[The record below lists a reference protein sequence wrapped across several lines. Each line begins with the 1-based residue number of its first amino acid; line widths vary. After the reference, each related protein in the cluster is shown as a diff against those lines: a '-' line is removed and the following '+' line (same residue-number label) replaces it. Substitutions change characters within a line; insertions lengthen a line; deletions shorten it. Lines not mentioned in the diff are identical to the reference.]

1 MPDPVSVDFETA
13 AERLLTRAYA
23 KRGEWISVRLADPSI
38 RQATRWANAGIVVT
52 GPDTVPGGKAKTRW
66 ARALIRALYRV
77 HKQSGSGSLRVE
89 VGRKIPASPQ
99 FDPRNPGA
107 GGFPPS
113 RQFRLQIARGGSVAM
128 RAVRRLPDSQRIYLP
143 ANATGTEGG
152 KYEPGP
158 RWSNPAD
165 RDW

>member
-1 MPDPVSVDFETA
+1 MPDPVSVEFENA
-13 AERLLTRAYA
+13 AGRLLARAYA
-23 KRGEWISVRLADPSI
+23 KRGEWVSVRLADPTI
-38 RQATRWANAGIVVT
+38 RQATMWANRGIVVT
-52 GPDTVPGGKAKTRW
+52 GPDTVPGGAAKTRW
-66 ARALIRALYRV
+66 ARALIRALYRQ
-77 HKQSGSGSLRVE
+77 HKQGGSGSLRVE

-113 RQFRLQIARGGSVAM
+113 RQFRLQIARGGSVAL

-143 ANATGTEGG
+143 ASGTEGG
-152 KYEPGP
+152 KYEMGP